1 MLNKNIDLK
10 NGSFSFSDYFKINID
25 IDELTKEF
33 GYKFQKSKLPFE
45 DVNAIVDENLKIDID
60 MLLEY
65 IDFDTEIAVREFLIS
80 PIFISLMK
88 RTKFKLK
95 SEKSVY
101 FDKRLRGILDYYIE
115 AESNLVIIEAKHK
128 DLNSGFKQLTMELIA
143 LDKLTDEK
151 AKKIFGVLTIGT
163 DWIFATIDRE
173 KKIITKDLKVYRV
186 PEELDKLLGILNFI
200 IKS

>member
-1 MLNKNIDLK
+1 MLNKNINLK

-25 IDELTKEF
+25 IDELTREF
-33 GYKFQKSKLPFE
+33 GYEFKKSQLPFE
-45 DVNAIVDENLKIDID
+45 HVSDIVDENLTLDIK

-65 IDFDTEIAVREFLIS
+65 IDFDSEIAVREFLIS

-88 RTKFKLK
+88 RVKFKLK
-95 SEKSVY
+95 SEKSIY
-101 FDKRLRGILDYYIE
+101 FDKRLRGVLDYYIE
-115 AESNLVIIEAKHK
+115 SKNNLVLIEAKHK
-128 DLNSGFKQLTMELIA
+128 DLNNGFKQLAMELIT
-143 LDKLTDEK
+143 LDKLIEK
-151 AKKIFGVLTIGT
+151 KEKKIFGVLTIGT

-173 KKIITKDLKVYRV
+173 NKIITKDLKVYRV

>member
-33 GYKFQKSKLPFE
+33 GYKFQKRKLPFE
-45 DVNAIVDENLKIDID
+45 DVNTIVDENLKIDIN

-88 RTKFKLK
+88 RTKFKLR
-95 SEKSVY
+95 SEKSIY
-101 FDKRLRGILDYYIE
+101 FDKRLRGVLDYYIE
-115 AESNLVIIEAKHK
+115 AKSNLLIIEAKHK

>member
-1 MLNKNIDLK
+1 MPN
-10 NGSFSFSDYFKINID
+10 
-25 IDELTKEF
+25 
-33 GYKFQKSKLPFE
+33 
-45 DVNAIVDENLKIDID
+45 

-88 RTKFKLK
+88 RTKFKLR
-95 SEKSVY
+95 SEKNVY
-101 FDKRLRGILDYYIE
+101 FNKRLRGILDYYIE
-115 AESNLVIIEAKHK
+115 AQNNVVIIEAKHK

-163 DWIFATIDRE
+163 DWIFTTIDRE
-173 KKIITKDLKVYRV
+173 KKIIIKDLKIYRV

>member
-33 GYKFQKSKLPFE
+33 GYEFKKTQLPFE
-45 DVNAIVDENLKIDID
+45 NVTAIVDENLTIDIK
-60 MLLEY
+60 MLLEN
-65 IDFDTEIAVREFLIS
+65 IDFDSEIAVREFLIS

-88 RTKFKLK
+88 RVKFKLK
-95 SEKSVY
+95 SEKSIY
-101 FDKRLRGILDYYIE
+101 FDKRLRGVLDYYIE
-115 AESNLVIIEAKHK
+115 SKNSLVLIEAKHK
-128 DLNSGFKQLTMELIA
+128 DLNNGFKQLAMELIT
-143 LDKLTDEK
+143 LDKLIDEK
-151 AKKIFGVLTIGT
+151 EKKIFGVLTIGT

-200 IKS
+200 IKN